1 MHIAVES
8 VISEHIIDINT
19 KIEQNEIII
28 NAVSNRLINNSFQ
41 NICISPNNGVPTPQ
55 TNKI

>member
-8 VISEHIIDINT
+8 VISEHTIDAKT
-19 KIEQNEIII
+19 KIEQNDIII
-28 NAVSNRLINNSFQ
+28 KAVSNRLINNSFQ
-41 NICISPNNGVPTPQ
+41 DICISPNSGVPIPQ